1 MSNPTLLIGLSG
13 YAGSGKDEAAKTLV
27 AGGWRRD
34 AFADRLRDFLY
45 ELNPLIPGHVGAG
58 NLRLA
63 NVVDAYGW
71 DAAKRTF
78 PEIRQLLQRCGTE
91 AGRKVLGS
99 NVWVDAL
106 MKDFDAD
113 NEALV
118 VTDVRFEN
126 EANRIRRAG
135 GVVVRIERP
144 GVGPNTAP
152 DGSIHLSDIALDG
165 YTFDSVIV
173 NNGTVEDLH
182 RRMLGVMQLIRLKA
196 LTA

>member
-1 MSNPTLLIGLSG
+1 MSPTLLIGLSG
-13 YAGSGKDEAAKTLV
+13 YAGSGKDEAAKVLV

-34 AFADRLRDFLY
+34 AFADRLRTFLY
-45 ELNPLIPGHVGAG
+45 ALNPLIPGHVGAG

-78 PEIRQLLQRCGTE
+78 PEVRQLLQRCGTE
-91 AGRKVLGS
+91 AGRAVLGS
-99 NVWVDAL
+99 EVWVDAL
-106 MKDFDAD
+106 MREFDPA

-118 VTDVRFEN
+118 VTDVRFPN
-126 EANRIRRAG
+126 EADAIRKAG
-135 GVVVRIERP
+135 GVLVRIERP

-152 DGSIHLSDIALDG
+152 DGSVHQSDVALDG
-165 YTFDSVIV
+165 YDFDVTVQNDGDVI
-173 NNGTVEDLH
+173 DLH
-182 RRMLGVMQLIRLKA
+182 ERLLSTALLINLKA